1 MVNHCANPHCCK
13 PLHYLREG
21 RIYMFAVPDPTATA
35 AQNGKETRRMEH
47 FWLCGGCSEIFSL
60 EQSADMSVKITSKPM
75 RHRHAPTP
83 AVPRALAS

>member
-21 RIYMFAVPDPTATA
+21 RIFIFAVPDTA
-35 AQNGKETRRMEH
+35 AAMHNGKPAQRTEH

-60 EQSADMSVKITSKPM
+60 EQAADLSVNIISRPM
-75 RHRHAPTP
+75 RHRHAPMRAMPT
-83 AVPRALAS
+83 ALAS

>member
-21 RIYMFAVPDPTATA
+21 RIFMFAVPDPSLGPN
-35 AQNGKETRRMEH
+35 NGKEARRLEH
-47 FWLCGGCSEIFSL
+47 FWLCGGCSEVFSL
-60 EQSADMSVKITSKPM
+60 EQASDLSVRITPKPM

-83 AVPRALAS
+83 VLPSAIAS